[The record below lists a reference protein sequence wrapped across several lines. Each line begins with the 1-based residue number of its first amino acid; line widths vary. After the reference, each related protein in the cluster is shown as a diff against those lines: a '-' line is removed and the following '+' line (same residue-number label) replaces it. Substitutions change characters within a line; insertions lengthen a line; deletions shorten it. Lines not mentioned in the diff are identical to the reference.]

1 MLVVIVKM
9 KAIIKMMVINEQE
22 HVARGYLPGPM
33 AAFLNRV
40 FFFFLQQNFKQFL
53 RYFGGR

>member
-40 FFFFLQQNFKQFL
+40 VFFLQQNFKQFL